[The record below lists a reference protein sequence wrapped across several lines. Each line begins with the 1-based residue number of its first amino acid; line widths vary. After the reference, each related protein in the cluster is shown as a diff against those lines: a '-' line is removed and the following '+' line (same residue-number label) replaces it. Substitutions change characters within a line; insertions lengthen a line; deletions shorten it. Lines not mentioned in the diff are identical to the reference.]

1 MMKSSHSFSLSAC
14 LLVVVLTWSWQQV
27 VARSQ
32 AQINQ
37 PSLEQV
43 SPDPWPKSAQMN
55 GAKYTLYEPQ
65 LESWDGYN
73 LVAHAAVSVKPAGAK
88 YPVFG
93 AINIRAATI
102 VDRGERIVRF
112 QNILV
117 EKANF
122 PSAPAKAAQYQKNIQ
137 AIIAK
142 GPATIPLDK
151 LQADLAVLR
160 AEKKGRAVPVMN
172 EPPNFIFSESA
183 AVLVSIDGQPVWGA
197 VPHNSLERA
206 VNTRAL
212 LLRDK
217 SGKLYVHLFDG
228 FMEADSLSG
237 RWTVAKKTPHGADQ
251 VAQQLAKENL
261 VDLMEG
267 PSNEQNPKQKP
278 SLKTSAPTLY
288 VETIPTELIVT
299 EGQPDWIP
307 IAGTNLLYVKNTTA
321 DIVKDI
327 NDQQIYVLVTGRW
340 FRASGF
346 TGPWRYV
353 PGTSLPPDFAKIPD
367 DSPKENMK
375 ASIPG
380 TQQAQ
385 EATIAAEIPQMATVN
400 RANTQFTAVISG
412 APMLKPIP
420 GTSLSYVF
428 NTSDPII
435 QASSTEWYAV
445 HNGVWFSSTS
455 VHGPWLVASTIP
467 SVIYSIPPSS
477 PVYYVTYVK
486 IYDSTPQTVVVGYTP
501 GYLGTIVSADG
512 MVVYGTGYTYPAYIS
527 STVYYPTP
535 STYGYATNMTWTPW
549 VGWAFGFGMGWAWG
563 ATDVGWA
570 GAWGWGAAPYWG
582 PYRGYYGY
590 GAYGAYHGYGAYGA
604 AYGYHG
610 GGAVWGPGGWAGTT
624 GNMYRQ
630 YGATSVASRTSGG
643 YNAWTGNAWSS
654 QVGHSYN
661 SVTGRMS
668 AGQRGAVQNVYTG
681 NSAYGARGATYN
693 PTTGVGAAGGRATFN
708 NAATGQS
715 TTLGRGAVT
724 GPASGTTRVGE
735 VNNNYYADHDG
746 NVYHANPTTG
756 TYQKYGANG
765 WNNVNRDQAQSLQS
779 HQQARDYGA
788 SRAAGSSWG
797 GNWGGWKGH
806 ASAGR
811 SGGDW
816 GGGHSWGGGRFGGGG
831 FGGFGGFHGR
841 R

>member
-1 MMKSSHSFSLSAC
+1 MRKNANKFLYVA
-14 LLVVVLTWSWQQV
+14 LAVALVVFAAGTSAV
-27 VARSQ
+27 SQ
-32 AQINQ
+32 SIT
-37 PSLEQV
+37 SGEKVGV
-43 SPDPWPKSAQMN
+43 SPDPWPKTAQMN
-55 GAKYTLYEPQ
+55 GAKYILYEPQ

-73 LVAHAAVSVKPAGAK
+73 LVGHAAVSVKPSGAK
-88 YPVFG
+88 YPAFG
-93 AINIRAATI
+93 AINISADTI
-102 VDRGERIVRF
+102 VDREARTVRF
-112 QNILV
+112 QNIQV

-122 PSAPAKAAQYQKNIQ
+122 PSVPAKAAQYQKNIQ

-142 GPATIPLDK
+142 GPATMPLDK

-160 AEKKGRAVPVMN
+160 AEEKGRTVPVMN

-197 VPHNSLERA
+197 VPQTSLERA
-206 VNTRAL
+206 INTRAL

-217 SGKLYVHLFDG
+217 SGTLYIHLFDG
-228 FMEADSLSG
+228 FMEAGALSG
-237 RWTVAKKTPHGADQ
+237 RWTVAKKTPHDADK

-267 PSNEQNPKQKP
+267 PANEKNPNQKP

-288 VETIPTELIVT
+288 VETKPTELIVT

-307 IAGTNLLYVKNTTA
+307 ITGTNLLYVKNTTA
-321 DIVKDI
+321 DIVKDLK
-327 NDQQIYVLVTGRW
+327 DQQIYVLVTGRW
-340 FRASGF
+340 FRALSF
-346 TGPWRYV
+346 VGPWQYV

-380 TQQAQ
+380 TPQAQ
-385 EATIAAEIPQMATVN
+385 EAIIAAEIPQMATIN
-400 RANTQFTAVISG
+400 RATPHFTPVISD
-412 APMLKPIP
+412 APVLKLIP

-435 QASSTEWYAV
+435 QVSPAEWYGV
-445 HNGVWFSSTS
+445 QNGVWFTSTS
-455 VHGPWLVASTIP
+455 VQGPWLVASSVP
-467 SVIYSIPPSS
+467 AVIYSIPPSS

-486 IYDSTPQTVVVGYTP
+486 IYNSTPQAVVVGYTP
-501 GYLGTIVSADG
+501 GYLGTVVSADG
-512 MVVYGTGYTYPAYIS
+512 VVVYGTGYTYPAYIS
-527 STVYYPTP
+527 STVYYPVP

-563 ATDVGWA
+563 AADADWA

-582 PYRGYYGY
+582 AYRGYY
-590 GAYGAYHGYGAYGA
+590 GYGAYGA

-630 YGATSVASRTSGG
+630 YGTTSVASRTSGG

-693 PTTGVGAAGGRATFN
+693 PTTGVGAAGGRATIN

-715 TTLGRGAVT
+715 ATVGRGVVT
-724 GPASGTTRVGE
+724 GPAGGTTRVGQ

-746 NVYHANPTTG
+746 NVYHANSTTG
-756 TYQKYGANG
+756 AYQKYGADG
-765 WNNVNRDQAQSLQS
+765 WNNVDRDQAQSLQS

-797 GNWGGWKGH
+797 GNWSGWKGAGD
-806 ASAGR
+806 ASGGR
-811 SGGDW
+811 SWGDS
-816 GGGHSWGGGRFGGGG
+816 GSDHSWGGGRFGGGDFG
-831 FGGFGGFHGR
+831 GGGFGGFRGGGGFRGR